1 MNLIVAEKFFL
12 TYICIF
18 SNRKYNLMRNRI
30 FLFFF
35 LTLVLVSCRKDEAL
49 QKLEQEREAKKLEV
63 VFENINRNWNFNT
76 QPINSTSQ
84 QLTQN
89 WNEWRNFLK

>member
-1 MNLIVAEKFFL
+1 MK
-12 TYICIF
+12 
-18 SNRKYNLMRNRI
+18 NRI

-35 LTLVLVSCRKDEAL
+35 LTLALVSCRKDEAL

-89 WNEWRNFLK
+89 WNEWRN